1 MGGGCQGEG
10 ECVQGHTGLGGGCQ
24 GAWCHLVAWTQLPWH
39 CTRNGGTAHEAH
51 ACLGCGPGL
60 VVHCCRLCSL
70 WSAGEWVGVGWECVE
85 CYGGPSPPLAAN
97 HWVQAVW
104 W

>member
-1 MGGGCQGEG
+1 MVTQALMEHLCDAGVRWGGCQGEG

-51 ACLGCGPGL
+51 ACLGCGPGE
-60 VVHCCRLCSL
+60 RG
-70 WSAGEWVGVGWECVE
+70 GEVGVR
-85 CYGGPSPPLAAN
+85 GGRGGGGGGEGG
-97 HWVQAVW
+97 VG
-104 W
+104 